1 MGTFCKSPI
10 YPPLD
15 QGFPMAS
22 SSSGPTLAVIGAGNL
37 GGCLIS
43 GLLDSGVAAQRLTA
57 VDLLDDLLAPLA
69 QRGLSTSNDMAAV
82 STSDVVFLA
91 VKPQVA
97 RHVLRSL
104 APHLSREQLV
114 VSAIAGMT
122 TSAME
127 DLLPPSQAV
136 VRVMPQTL
144 IRLRAGATALCA
156 GSSADRSA
164 VAAVRDLF
172 DRLGTTVE
180 VREAQMDAVTG
191 MSGSGPAYIYTVI
204 EALADAGVEA
214 GLTPEVAMALAAQT
228 VNGAALMV
236 QEGVASPATLR
247 DQVTSPGGTTLA
259 GLAALEGGGLRQ
271 ALAAAV
277 AAATRRAKE
286 LGTEP

>member
-1 MGTFCKSPI
+1 MTP
-10 YPPLD
+10 
-15 QGFPMAS
+15 S
-22 SSSGPTLAVIGAGNL
+22 SSEPTIAVIGAGNL

-43 GLLDSGVAAQRLTA
+43 GLLDSGLSAHRMTA

-69 QRGLSTSNDMAAV
+69 QRGLSTSTDIGAA
-82 STSDVVFLA
+82 SANDVVFVA

-97 RHVLRSL
+97 RDVLRSL
-104 APHLSREQLV
+104 ALHLSREQLV
-114 VSAIAGMT
+114 VSAAAGVT
-122 TSAME
+122 TSAIE

-156 GSSADRSA
+156 GRRAGPPA

-180 VREAQMDAVTG
+180 VEEDLMDAVTG
-191 MSGSGPAYIYTVI
+191 LSGSGPAYIYTVI
-204 EALADAGVEA
+204 EALADGGVKA
-214 GLTPEVAMALAAQT
+214 GLAPEVAMALAAQT
-228 VNGAALMV
+228 VNGAARMV
-236 QEGVASPATLR
+236 QENVASPAALR

-259 GLAALEGGGLRQ
+259 GLAALEEGGLRQ

-286 LGTEP
+286 LGS